1 MTYDEAVKSGMDAL
15 DIFLSAC
22 TGEIDP
28 PEEKEF
34 VHPIHGRVVETRF
47 DAYHDVTVYE
57 DGHEE
62 RYYIG
67 D

>member
-1 MTYDEAVKSGMDAL
+1 MTYDEAKKSGMDAL
-15 DIFLSAC
+15 DILFAIFS
-22 TGEIDP
+22 GEVDPPDEID
-28 PEEKEF
+28 F
-34 VHPIHGRVVETRF
+34 VHVDHGRIVDTRF